1 MNLYLFSGYLV
12 IWTIL
17 SLYLLYLVRK
27 QKKVDEK
34 LQSFVKTIQRQDDI
48 KS

>member
-1 MNLYLFSGYLV
+1 MNVYLFSGYLV

-17 SLYLLYLVRK
+17 SLYLFYLVRK
-27 QKKVDEK
+27 QKKIDEK
-34 LQSFVKTIQRQDDI
+34 LQSLVKTVQRQDDI

>member
-12 IWTIL
+12 IWRIL

>member
-1 MNLYLFSGYLV
+1 MNVYLFSGYLV

-17 SLYLLYLVRK
+17 SLYLFYLVRK

-34 LQSFVKTIQRQDDI
+34 LQSLVKTVQRQDDI